1 MTLLTSKGQKDGMF
15 IVRHSS
21 RQSSCFVLT
30 MIFDLHPYNFEIQNV
45 VCFITWKL
53 INLSNYNDFKGKQN
67 QRSSSNFHEIC
78 CRMMKYML

>member
-45 VCFITWKL
+45 VCFIICKLRDL
-53 INLSNYNDFKGKQN
+53 INYNYFKLK
-67 QRSSSNFHEIC
+67 
-78 CRMMKYML
+78 